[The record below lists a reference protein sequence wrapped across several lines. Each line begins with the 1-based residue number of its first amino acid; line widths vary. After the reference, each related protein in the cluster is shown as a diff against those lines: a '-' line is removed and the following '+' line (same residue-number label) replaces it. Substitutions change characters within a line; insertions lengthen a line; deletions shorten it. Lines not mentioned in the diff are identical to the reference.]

1 MRQETLTVVARVED
15 SLGLQTGLSRLRED
29 RVGGD
34 GPRAFETKL
43 FEDPRLGVHF
53 ARLVI
58 IPADSKHNCSSWLA
72 FESNFDTHESDPDR
86 ARRSHLTLL
95 AELAGEG
102 LMQAFEHCEAFPR
115 QGTTGE
121 LTEYLCD
128 RLVPATAS
136 YQGHVERDLGRIR
149 LEQHLRELILD
160 FFESAERASKAEL
173 FKRVRDHVRFR
184 ARVDPALSGFDVDAA
199 PPDVPDPATRT
210 RRLANRLEPWFRNV
224 APALSILSP
233 ARLWEIYGWQSE
245 DVEYDYQARQEEWN
259 QAARQ
264 RFCDVS
270 ATEDTGIQNALTHV
284 VPLRGGP
291 TRSGVLKAAH
301 AYIDR
306 LAKAYFNDIG
316 QLGGIPSIHFAKWL
330 LLDDD
335 KRLLF
340 FSNYD
345 SSWESYLGD
354 FVDQAAI
361 GLNLAW
367 SCCDGYPKTK
377 FLAWG
382 GADDEERFKA
392 WGRAY
397 QEPTQVFYSA
407 YPELSIAAINN
418 NSCIRYGLQARPSA
432 AEIGAWFRRLT

>member
-1 MRQETLTVVARVED
+1 MRQETLTVVARVVD
-15 SLGLQTGLSRLRED
+15 VPALRRGLSLIRED
-29 RVGGD
+29 MVGGS
-34 GPRAFETKL
+34 GARAFQPRAFEG
-43 FEDPRLGVHF
+43 EALGVHF
-53 ARLVI
+53 ARLVLV
-58 IPADSKHNCSSWLA
+58 PASQDGAFSDWLA
-72 FESNFDTHESDPDR
+72 FESNFDTTEADAES
-86 ARRSHLTLL
+86 ARRQHLALL
-95 AELAGEG
+95 AQHAKESLGLAF
-102 LMQAFEHCEAFPR
+102 AHCEGFPR
-115 QGTTGE
+115 SGTAAE
-121 LTEYLCD
+121 FADYLEK
-128 RLVPATAS
+128 RLVAATAS
-136 YQGHVERDLGRIR
+136 YQGHVERDLQRIR
-149 LEQHLRELILD
+149 LEQHLREVILT
-160 FFESAERASKAEL
+160 FFESAESAPKAEL

-184 ARVDPALSGFDVDAA
+184 ARVDPRLAGFNVDAE
-199 PPDVPDPATRT
+199 PPPAPDPDR
-210 RRLANRLEPWFRNV
+210 RSERLAHRVEPWVQNI
-224 APALSILSP
+224 APALPILNP
-233 ARLWEIYGWQSE
+233 ARLWDIYTWQRS
-245 DVEYDYQARQEEWN
+245 DVEYDYQASQEAWTDEH
-259 QAARQ
+259 RR
-264 RFCDVS
+264 RFVEVS
-270 ATEDTGIQNALTHV
+270 DSEDHGVQNAITHV
-284 VPLRGGP
+284 VPLREGQY
-291 TRSGVLKAAH
+291 RLAILKAAH

-306 LAKAYFNDIG
+306 MAKEYFDDIG

-330 LLDDD
+330 LVDDE

-367 SCCDGYPKTK
+367 SCCDSYPRTR

-418 NSCIRYGLQARPSA
+418 NSAIRYGLQARPSA

>member
-1 MRQETLTVVARVED
+1 MRQETLTVVARAED
-15 SLGLQTGLSRLRED
+15 VPALRKSLALIRED
-29 RVGGD
+29 RVGGS
-34 GPRAFETKL
+34 GVRAFQPKL
-43 FEDPRLGVHF
+43 FDAESLGIHF

-58 IPADSKHNCSSWLA
+58 VPGSADGASRDWLV
-72 FESNFDTHESDPDR
+72 FESNFDTREADPAR
-86 ARRSHLTLL
+86 ARREHLVRL
-95 AELAGEG
+95 AEHGAGLGLAFACCEG
-102 LMQAFEHCEAFPR
+102 FP
-115 QGTTGE
+115 GGGSDAE
-121 LTEYLCD
+121 FADYLEQ

-149 LEQHLRELILD
+149 LEQRLREVVLS
-160 FFESAERASKAEL
+160 FFETAESASKAEL

-184 ARVDPALSGFDVDAA
+184 AKVDPLLAGFDIDAE
-199 PPDVPDPATRT
+199 PPPAPDPKR
-210 RRLANRLEPWFRNV
+210 RSERLAHRVEPWVKNV
-224 APALSILSP
+224 APALPILNP
-233 ARLWEIYGWQSE
+233 ARLWDIHGWQSS
-245 DVEYDYQARQEEWN
+245 DVEYDYQARQEEWT
-259 QAARQ
+259 REQ
-264 RFCDVS
+264 RTRFVDVS
-270 ATEDTGIQNALTHV
+270 DSEDHGIQNALTHV
-284 VPLRGGP
+284 VPLRQGRHRLGI
-291 TRSGVLKAAH
+291 LKAAH

-306 LAKAYFNDIG
+306 LAKEYFDDIG

-367 SCCDGYPKTK
+367 SCCEGYPRTQ

-382 GADDEERFKA
+382 GANDEERFKA

-397 QEPTQVFYSA
+397 QEPTQVFFSA

-418 NSCIRYGLQARPSA
+418 NSWIRYGLQARPSA